1 LPNSNRVP
9 NFFRRIALTG
19 WRRSPYFTFSS
30 SYSVLRRWLMAQL
43 SLRHKKILSIGCGS
57 GELERD
63 LIKAGRAVTGMDICF
78 EMLQSARR
86 RGLENVVVGD
96 ALHLPFTMASFDLV
110 MFPESIGYF
119 ELNEVLPGVARV
131 LKKRGSL
138 LITAYPTNFA
148 SDKIYKNR
156 SVAQLTR
163 EMREAGF
170 EVADQK
176 LLIVK
181 RSRVSEVAA
190 EARCQIIYLLGRKE
204 D

>member
-1 LPNSNRVP
+1 
-9 NFFRRIALTG
+9 
-19 WRRSPYFTFSS
+19 
-30 SYSVLRRWLMAQL
+30 MAQL
-43 SLRHKKILSIGCGS
+43 SLRHKKVLSIGCGS

-63 LIKAGRAVTGMDICF
+63 LIKVGRAVTGMDICF